1 MKRLLL
7 IIILTGVVWG
17 CLGVGNLSP
26 LSPFLLREVPA
37 RMILDDSEASLC

>member
-1 MKRLLL
+1 MKKIVL
-7 IIILTGVVWG
+7 IIVVTGVVWG

-37 RMILDDSEASLC
+37 RIILDDREASAC